1 MHNGWAMPARVII
14 ASSNAVL
21 RVERRL
27 LVILVATVT
36 GLVLLNIVTRAVNM
50 ALFWVDELAIY
61 TMVWMVLIGVSTM
74 VREKTGIAVTIL
86 FDALG
91 DRARRWMGLAVDIVV
106 LGFSVVLLVLCWR
119 WYDPQGL
126 ASAGFDTSVFSSET
140 FNYIYQE
147 PTNTLGI
154 SKWIIWLV
162 VPLVSISLTVHS
174 LANLLQALSGL
185 RGDDE

>member
-1 MHNGWAMPARVII
+1 MPARMII
-14 ASSNAVL
+14 AWSDAFL

-27 LVILVATVT
+27 LAVLVAAVT
-36 GLVLLNIVTRAVNM
+36 GLVLLNVVTRAFNM

-91 DRARRWMGLAVDIVV
+91 DRAKRWLGLTIDVVV
-106 LGFSVVLLVLCWR
+106 LGFSVALLALCWR
-119 WYDPQGL
+119 WYDPPGL
-126 ASAGFDTSVFSSET
+126 VSAGFDTGAFSGET
-140 FNYIYQE
+140 FNFIYQE
-147 PTNTLGI
+147 PTNTLGVR
-154 SKWIIWLV
+154 KWIIWLV

-174 LANLLQALSGL
+174 LANVLQSINGV
-185 RGDDE
+185 RGYNEE